1 MKKTTFSKSNLLGQD
16 IDNLLGLPVGTVTVN
31 TNVDQISI
39 EYPDNITLTNQQKR
53 SLETLFEDKRKIK
66 EKILKL

>member
-66 EKILKL
+66 ENFEL